1 MDTSEDFRSEESNT
15 SEDFRSEKIGT
26 TATLDVKKQAP
37 CPTIS
42 I

>member
-37 CPTIS
+37 CPIIS